1 MKRSLLNSVFFLPFS
16 SIQSDSRSIATF
28 AQIFLLPNQIHEH
41 RIHLSLGQND
51 FHPTRYN
58 VVYTEPTIKNKSIF
72 YAQRSKWTRKL
83 KRSKRSKHDVK
94 PIERGGSYTE
104 KRRTK
109 THWHRI
115 SNFKIGAEPI
125 GATSTNNIENDKI
138 IRRRRDSIIGIR
150 GYCTVRDGKLILLN
164 KTQPIRI
171 LLLLPKL
178 QSRQ

>member
-1 MKRSLLNSVFFLPFS
+1 MKEEIN
-16 SIQSDSRSIATF
+16 
-28 AQIFLLPNQIHEH
+28 
-41 RIHLSLGQND
+41 
-51 FHPTRYN
+51 
-58 VVYTEPTIKNKSIF
+58 F

-104 KRRTK
+104 KRRPK

-125 GATSTNNIENDKI
+125 GATGTHNIENQKV
-138 IRRRRDSIIGIR
+138 IRRRRDPIIGVS
-150 GYCTVRDGKLILLN
+150 GDCTVWDGELILLN
-164 KTQPIRI
+164 KTHPNRI

-178 QSRQ
+178 QSLQ